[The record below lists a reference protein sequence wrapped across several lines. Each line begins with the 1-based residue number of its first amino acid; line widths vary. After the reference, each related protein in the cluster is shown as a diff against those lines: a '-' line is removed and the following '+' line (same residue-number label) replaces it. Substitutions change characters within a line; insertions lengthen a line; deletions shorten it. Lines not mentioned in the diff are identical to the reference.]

1 MFQRFIAILLLLSS
15 ALAGR
20 ADGEWTEKTHDFGA
34 FDEELGVVY
43 CHFGLINTGSEPLAI
58 LSARANCGC
67 TKPEYSNDPVNPG
80 DTSGSGSDSTPRGVP
95 ASSGNRLP

>member
-58 LSARANCGC
+58 LSARAD
-67 TKPEYSNDPVNPG
+67 NDLLRRG
-80 DTSGSGSDSTPRGVP
+80 DDAP
-95 ASSGNRLP
+95 AAAEIVRQRLAQLRRWGI